1 MKYNIE
7 NLDDYIIKYL
17 IKWFHIIYDH
27 KLNIS
32 EKIVII
38 FFHIFHILVI
48 LFNFLGAFLPPKL
61 LKIYIFFTM
70 MLLSSWYIF
79 GKCMIL
85 FYTYQID
92 KRDYD
97 FLPLNN
103 KTRLIILGIF
113 FIWAII
119 GILSPKLSLFRISK
133 FIINNL
139 NKKIN
144 IIAKIYD

>member
-17 IKWFHIIYDH
+17 IKWFQAIYDN

-38 FFHIFHILVI
+38 FLHIFHIIVI

-103 KTRLIILGIF
+103 KTRLIILGVF
-113 FIWAII
+113 FTWAII
-119 GILSPKLSLFRISK
+119 GILSPNLSLFRISK
-133 FIINNL
+133 FIINSV
-139 NKKIN
+139 NKNIN
-144 IIAKIYD
+144 IVAKIYD

>member
-61 LKIYIFFTM
+61 LKVYIFFTM

>member
-17 IKWFHIIYDH
+17 IKWFHVIYDN
-27 KLNIS
+27 KMNIP
-32 EKIVII
+32 EKFVII
-38 FFHIFHILVI
+38 FLHVCHIIVI
-48 LFNFLGAFLPPKL
+48 LFNVLGAFLPPKL

-92 KRDYD
+92 KREYD

-103 KTRLIILGIF
+103 KTRLIILGVF
-113 FIWAII
+113 FTWAII
-119 GILSPKLSLFRISK
+119 GMLSPNLSLFRISK
-133 FIINNL
+133 FIINSL
-139 NKKIN
+139 NKNIN
-144 IIAKIYD
+144 IFANIYD

>member
-17 IKWFHIIYDH
+17 IKWFHVIYDH

-139 NKKIN
+139 NQKIN